1 MEKGGSVLGVDDI
14 YKKIILVPVIISID
28 EQQLPLDPQLLS
40 GFGKLPTAPLMP
52 GSRVPSAAPG

>member
-1 MEKGGSVLGVDDI
+1 MLGVDDI

-40 GFGKLPTAPLMP
+40 GSGKLPTAPLMP